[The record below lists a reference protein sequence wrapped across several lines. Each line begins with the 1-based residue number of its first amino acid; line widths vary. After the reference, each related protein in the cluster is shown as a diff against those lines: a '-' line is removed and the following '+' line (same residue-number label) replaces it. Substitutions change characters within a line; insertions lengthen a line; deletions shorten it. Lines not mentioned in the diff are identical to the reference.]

1 MPTVSRR
8 QRLHLVGVLF
18 VVLSVCGLSASPIS
32 DTYQTTVASLLYDLK
47 HPDAVRRQTAVRE
60 LGANRYRQAIP
71 QLIPLTADPAGAVRR
86 ELELTFERMDDI
98 ATLPGFVA
106 LASDTETDIR
116 ARASAAIVNAYVPH
130 AIGVTLANLREMA
143 FGSPG
148 DLDVFVEP
156 DVALDASAIDT
167 LRARIDDTDR
177 GIRRTA
183 IRGMGILRVRSAVPD
198 LLRVV
203 REDRDDALRLD
214 GVRSL
219 RKIDDTAVGAE
230 LVPLLNINSNS
241 VRYELIATLGSFRYR
256 PAVPELTRIFVE
268 SKETD
273 VAAILALAALADIAD
288 PTSMPTFDLLKTHKD
303 ERLRLFASE
312 GIARLADQT
321 RTTDISAARLV
332 EKSPRVRAAQAF
344 ALLRL
349 GQSEYMDE
357 LVRALDRPS
366 TRDLAKE
373 YLLET
378 RPVDRE
384 ALFAPRTA
392 NATARAGLAEVFG
405 LIGDPHALP
414 RLEELRRDSDKDVA
428 QAADRATRRIA
439 AVSTSQEQ

>member
-1 MPTVSRR
+1 MPPMLRR
-8 QRLHLVGVLF
+8 QRLHLAVVSLVL
-18 VVLSVCGLSASPIS
+18 LSVCGLNASSS

-71 QLIPLTADPAGAVRR
+71 QLLPLTADPVAAVRR
-86 ELELTFERMDDI
+86 ELELTLERMDDP

-106 LASDTETDIR
+106 LGSDGETDIR
-116 ARASAAIVNAYVPH
+116 ARAVASIVNVYVPH

-156 DVALDASAIDT
+156 DVAVDPAALET
-167 LRARIDDTDR
+167 LRARLDDSDR

-183 IRGMGILRVRSAVPD
+183 IRGMGILRARSAVPD

-214 GVRSL
+214 AVRSL

-230 LVPLLNINSNS
+230 LVPLLNINSND

-256 PAVPELTRIFVE
+256 PAVPELTRIQAE

-273 VAAILALAALADIAD
+273 VTAILALAALADIAD
-288 PTSMPTFDLLKTHKD
+288 PASMPTFDALKGHKD

-312 GIARLADQT
+312 GIARVADQSRKT
-321 RTTDISAARLV
+321 EISAARLV
-332 EKSPRVRAAQAF
+332 EKSPRVKTAQAF

-349 GQSEYMDE
+349 GQSEYLDE
-357 LVRALDRPS
+357 LVRALDRPA

-378 RPVDRE
+378 QPAARE
-384 ALFAPRTA
+384 ALFAPRSA
-392 NATARAGLAEVFG
+392 SSSARAGLAEVFG
-405 LIGDPHALP
+405 LMGDPHALP
-414 RLEELRRDSDKDVA
+414 RLEEFRQDSNKDVA
-428 QAADRATRRIA
+428 QAAERATRRIA
-439 AVSTSQEQ
+439 AVSTSQ

>member
-1 MPTVSRR
+1 MPPMLRR
-8 QRLHLVGVLF
+8 QRLHLAVVSLVL
-18 VVLSVCGLSASPIS
+18 LSVCGLNASSS

-60 LGANRYRQAIP
+60 LGANRYFQAIP
-71 QLIPLTADPAGAVRR
+71 QLLPLTADPVAAVRR
-86 ELELTFERMDDI
+86 ELELTFERMDDP

-106 LASDTETDIR
+106 LGSDGETDIR
-116 ARASAAIVNAYVPH
+116 ARAVASIVNVYVPH

-156 DVALDASAIDT
+156 DVAVDPAALET
-167 LRARIDDTDR
+167 LRARLDDSDR

-183 IRGMGILRVRSAVPD
+183 IRGMGILRARSAVPD

-214 GVRSL
+214 AVRSL

-230 LVPLLNINSNS
+230 LVPLLNINSND

-256 PAVPELTRIFVE
+256 PAVPELTRIQAE

-273 VAAILALAALADIAD
+273 VTAILALAALADIAD
-288 PTSMPTFDLLKTHKD
+288 PASMPIFDALKGHKD

-312 GIARLADQT
+312 GIARVADQSRKT
-321 RTTDISAARLV
+321 EISAARLV
-332 EKSPRVRAAQAF
+332 EKSPRVKTAQAF

-349 GQSEYMDE
+349 GQSEYLDE
-357 LVRALDRPS
+357 LVRALDRPA

-378 RPVDRE
+378 QPAARE
-384 ALFAPRTA
+384 ALFAPRPA
-392 NATARAGLAEVFG
+392 SSSARAGLAEVFG
-405 LIGDPHALP
+405 LMGDPHALP
-414 RLEELRRDSDKDVA
+414 RLEEFRQDSNKDVA
-428 QAADRATRRIA
+428 QAAERATRRIA
-439 AVSTSQEQ
+439 AVSTSQ